1 MNTAVGAARRRA
13 VLGLLCWTL
22 AGCASEAV
30 HLGPKP
36 PPTYRSLGWSEG
48 GACGLLLFDVIP
60 IGVNGRTQAAYDE
73 ALRRSPGGTMLVDTA
88 VNERWYFIPYVGEI
102 LCSDV
107 VGTAIR

>member
-1 MNTAVGAARRRA
+1 MSVAVSGRLA
-13 VLGLLCWTL
+13 VLGLVLWLL

-30 HLGPKP
+30 HVGPKP
-36 PPTYRSLGWSEG
+36 PATYRSLGWSEG

-73 ALRRSPGGTMLVDTA
+73 ALRRSAGGTMLVDTA